1 MLNIEL
7 GVFIKIIRLIN
18 DRHSWRANP
27 MSRDILER
35 LASGKISVDEAE
47 KLLKLFSVEEVGNMA
62 KVDVGRECRRSVPEI
77 VLAEGKTPEE
87 VVEISSKLLESCGRA
102 IVSRVSRDDIIALQK
117 KFKHESSA
125 TMDIYEKAR
134 IVVVRGSNHRV
145 NEAGGKVGILAAGT
159 SDISVA
165 EEAKIVAQ
173 EMGCEIIAAYD
184 VGVAGIH
191 RLFPALREMIEKDV
205 DVVVAVAGREGAL
218 PSVVAGLVDIP
229 IIAVPTSTGYG
240 LGEKGMSALTAMLQ
254 ACALGIAV
262 VNIDAGV
269 AAGTVAALIANRM
282 VKRSK

>member
-1 MLNIEL
+1 
-7 GVFIKIIRLIN
+7 
-18 DRHSWRANP
+18 